1 MNFLQH
7 FTDIR
12 ILPFRNI
19 SMILEGLLKNYEK
32 TDRPKDKGA
41 LENNQMSVEGKGVR
55 IVPLVS
61 VSFLVFSI
69 SNVYSHGQWS
79 YCLHYALNQA
89 FLQIHFDSEST
100 MNFALCPSENA
111 AVIFNKYC

>member
-1 MNFLQH
+1 MTVLQH
-7 FTDIR
+7 FTEIR

-41 LENNQMSVEGKGVR
+41 LENNQMLTVPLSVEGKGVR

-61 VSFLVFSI
+61 VFFPFALFI
-69 SNVYSHGQWS
+69 SHVYSHGRWS
-79 YCLHYALNQA
+79 NCLHCALNQA
-89 FLQIHFDSEST
+89 YFQIYFNSEST
-100 MNFALCPSENA
+100 MNFAL
-111 AVIFNKYC
+111 

>member
-41 LENNQMSVEGKGVR
+41 LENNQMLT
-55 IVPLVS
+55 VPFQLKERVS
-61 VSFLVFSI
+61 ELPLLTLFSFLFYLSCLLKWSMVVLFTLCIKSSI
-69 SNVYSHGQWS
+69 SSNIFQFIRHDELCLMECNSHS
-79 YCLHYALNQA
+79 
-89 FLQIHFDSEST
+89 
-100 MNFALCPSENA
+100 
-111 AVIFNKYC
+111 

>member
-7 FTDIR
+7 FTEIR

-41 LENNQMSVEGKGVR
+41 LENNEMLT
-55 IVPLVS
+55 VPL
-61 VSFLVFSI
+61 
-69 SNVYSHGQWS
+69 
-79 YCLHYALNQA
+79 
-89 FLQIHFDSEST
+89 
-100 MNFALCPSENA
+100 
-111 AVIFNKYC
+111 